1 MERAAQPLEKQSAP
15 RKQMLLLQ
23 QAQSCW
29 LLSGSF
35 SQTREGGKAAPQ
47 QSLGLSLQQGQ
58 DASPVKTFQSNFS
71 PDL

>member
-1 MERAAQPLEKQSAP
+1 
-15 RKQMLLLQ
+15 MLLLQ

-35 SQTREGGKAAPQ
+35 SQMREAGKAAPQ
-47 QSLGLSLQQGQ
+47 QSLGLPLQQGQ